1 MESTHRID
9 RNANASR
16 VTALEDFLAQPRER
30 NAAVVERE
38 LEFLQR
44 QLAIRNTS
52 VVQMRKYMVASD
64 SDEQVDPKEWG
75 RYQYGAPRPVPRHT
89 VDRAT
94 EIAAQMR
101 LFCSW
106 RQRTVRRRLEA
117 ERQRREAERREQSAK
132 SKTKLLRTLSRSPSP
147 RQRQSTVPNAAAN
160 RTSGNTTQERRSFS
174 SIWRKKAGKS

>member
-1 MESTHRID
+1 M
-9 RNANASR
+9 
-16 VTALEDFLAQPRER
+16 TALEDFLARPRER
-30 NAAVVERE
+30 SATIVERE

-75 RYQYGAPRPVPRHT
+75 RYQYGAPRPVPHHT

-117 ERQRREAERREQSAK
+117 ERQRRETERREQTAK
-132 SKTKLLRTLSRSPSP
+132 SKKKLLRTLSRSPSP
-147 RQRQSTVPNAAAN
+147 RKRQPSVTDAAAKPARSN
-160 RTSGNTTQERRSFS
+160 ATEERSLFS
-174 SIWRKKAGKS
+174 SIWRKKEVKG